1 MPRTHWAA
9 PAVTWDASCASH
21 SQLCVKRGVE
31 CGFSSPH
38 CVILTGR
45 ASARGSPALRP
56 DPSTLHPWKG
66 ALRGSQESEWSPY
79 LFHPSVQQ
87 LGRMIGNRW
96 WAETLIQPCP
106 WTSQPNTGRETPGQ
120 VRHTTPVG
128 RGRGSV
134 PQEPLR
140 RQVGGGAGQQQ
151 EKVWGKGNPPGEGGP
166 RRGAGWGRQK
176 ASVVLWGCV
185 CFGGRRDCLGA
196 GTRVL
201 NPGFL

>member
-45 ASARGSPALRP
+45 AEARGSPALRP

-79 LFHPSVQQ
+79 LPHPSVQQ

-96 WAETLIQPCP
+96 WAETLIRPCP
-106 WTSQPNTGRETPGQ
+106 WTSQPDTGREMPGQ

-134 PQEPLR
+134 PQEPLHRFGGELVNSR
-140 RQVGGGAGQQQ
+140 RCGGRALPQERVGPAEVRDREGRRLLWSCGAVCAFGAG
-151 EKVWGKGNPPGEGGP
+151 ET
-166 RRGAGWGRQK
+166 GWE
-176 ASVVLWGCV
+176 
-185 CFGGRRDCLGA
+185 LG
-196 GTRVL
+196 L
-201 NPGFL
+201 ES